1 MKKALLLIVATLV
14 LWWLSHLLLESVW
27 ALTHVTEATPAP
39 RIVNLLLIPVA
50 LGVAWWLLPDRR
62 AEGEG
67 RPRS

>member
-1 MKKALLLIVATLV
+1 MKKTLLLIVATLV
-14 LWWLSHLLLESVW
+14 LWWLCHLLLESVW
-27 ALTHVTEATPAP
+27 ALTHVTEDTPAP

-50 LGVAWWLLPDRR
+50 LGVAWWLLPDRG